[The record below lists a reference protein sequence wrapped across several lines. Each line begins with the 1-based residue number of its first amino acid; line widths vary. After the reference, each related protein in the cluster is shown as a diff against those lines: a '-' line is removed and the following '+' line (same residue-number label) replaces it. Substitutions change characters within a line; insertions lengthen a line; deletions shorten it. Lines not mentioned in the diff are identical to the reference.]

1 MKIVQTIFAY
11 ALAVAVAYV
20 FSVIFYT
27 QQVIAKMEAIGAVYS
42 QRQKIDTLAEN
53 FTGLWQMSL
62 TIAAAFALAFAVAF
76 AVKRVA
82 KPLAPVAYP
91 AAGAAAM
98 LVMLWA
104 IEQMLGGGAG
114 VIGGAR
120 DAVGLALQGLAGFL
134 GGAAFAFKRPR

>member
-1 MKIVQTIFAY
+1 
-11 ALAVAVAYV
+11 
-20 FSVIFYT
+20 
-27 QQVIAKMEAIGAVYS
+27 
-42 QRQKIDTLAEN
+42 
-53 FTGLWQMSL
+53 MSL
-62 TIAAAFALAFAVAF
+62 TIAAAFALAFPIAF
-76 AVKRVA
+76 VVKRFL

-91 AAGAAAM
+91 VAGAAAI
-98 LVMLWA
+98 LFMLWA